1 MEAQYRWLLRNAYM
15 IRIVPAHVPA
25 ASAGLVLMEY
35 DKAMPIAY
43 SDTDLAKVFVQDL
56 GAIAKTRLLFN
67 QLEEVA
73 LGGEQ
78 SRTKLME
85 YIDSPREDPDA
96 SGTELA

>member
-35 DKAMPIAY
+35 I
-43 SDTDLAKVFVQDL
+43 
-56 GAIAKTRLLFN
+56 G
-67 QLEEVA
+67 
-73 LGGEQ
+73 
-78 SRTKLME
+78 
-85 YIDSPREDPDA
+85 SPREDPDA